1 MQPQTKAINL
11 ILSTINNNL
20 TLFKQLELVPLSD
33 LGGLSMEISPG
44 YNSTIF
50 LDKKANRVIPLL
62 FLCKDMNQATV
73 YDTLCEI
80 GNYLQGLK
88 EYPQTVGVEWNKA
101 TVTTEPSYVTR
112 QEDGYWIYSCVI
124 DVEIYF

>member
-20 TLFKQLELVPLSD
+20 TLFKPLELVPLSD
-33 LGGLSMEISPG
+33 TGGLSMEISPG

-50 LDKKANRVIPLL
+50 LNKKANRVIPLL

-80 GNYLQGLK
+80 GNYLQRLK
-88 EYPQTVGVEWNKA
+88 EYPQVAEVTWNNA